1 MSKTTILETIIEI
14 IKEYGINIDV
24 KSLDFNMPMKK
35 IGIDSILGISIIVSL
50 EKKLNIR
57 IPDNLLTKI
66 TTINELIDVCEK
78 LSNSN

>member
-35 IGIDSILGISIIVSL
+35 
-50 EKKLNIR
+50 N
-57 IPDNLLTKI
+57 NLLTKI